1 MGSASREC
9 TRVRRPRM
17 AASLAERAVAGI
29 VPGDHVCASFGSD
42 EEHRAIVARYARQAL
57 ARNERFLYLAHSSD
71 DATIHACLAEAGI
84 DVEAGL
90 ARRQIVIRR
99 IDRAPKRIDP
109 EAIIATFQADRVAA
123 RRAGYSALSGAADM
137 TWALAQPADA
147 DALLQYEREVG
158 RIFKTADV
166 AGLCQYDRRLF
177 EPEVLERLVATHEF
191 QLRTGPDGTTT
202 ARRHLTIS
210 EHRDGVVELA
220 GALDIDA
227 STYLAAR
234 LAELDGDG
242 DLVLLTAGLEF
253 VDISGCRALVRAAE
267 ARTPGQRLVL
277 PDAGAALRRVLT
289 LCGWESHERLA
300 VGCGPPAAN
309 DPPPSPAPDP
319 PCPR

>member
-9 TRVRRPRM
+9 TRVRRARE
-17 AASLAERAVAGI
+17 AASLAQRAVAGI

-99 IDRAPKRIDP
+99 IDRVPKRIDP
-109 EAIIATFQADRVAA
+109 EVIIATFQADRVAA
-123 RRAGYSALSGAADM
+123 RRAGYSALSGAAEM
-137 TWALAQPADA
+137 NWTLADA
-147 DALLQYEREVG
+147 DALLQYEREVS
-158 RIFKTADV
+158 RVFKTADV

-210 EHRDGVVELA
+210 ERHDGVVELA

-242 DLVLLTAGLEF
+242 DLVLLTAGLDF
-253 VDISGCRALVRAAE
+253 VDITGGRALVRAAE
-267 ARTPGQRLVL
+267 ARAPGQRLVL

-300 VGCGPPAAN
+300 LG
-309 DPPPSPAPDP
+309 
-319 PCPR
+319 